1 MSNMT
6 KYYLFHSSRKVRGK
20 NKQIV
25 FYLDDDEI
33 TSNQV
38 QSKVKEYDGD
48 FGFGSY
54 GNASWKL
61 KSITV
66 HSSWLR
72 FDREITQEELEILAE
87 ETNYYSRSR
96 TPDLQLCHMELGK
109 PSWCTSS
116 GGKIER
122 THSDRLRELREKY
135 GE

>member
-6 KYYLFHSSRKVRGK
+6 KYYLFNSSRKVEGK

-25 FYLDDDEI
+25 FYLDDEI

-54 GNASWKL
+54 YVASQKL
-61 KSITV
+61 KSIRV
-66 HSSWLR
+66 HSSWLC

-87 ETNYYSRSR
+87 KNNYYCDTSR
-96 TPDLQLCHMELGK
+96 TPDLVLSHIELGK
-109 PSWCTSS
+109 TIGCTSWR
-116 GGKIER
+116 GNIEE
-122 THSDRLRELREKY
+122 THSDRLRKLREKY

>member
-1 MSNMT
+1 MT

-87 ETNYYSRSR
+87 ETNYYCDTSR
-96 TPDLQLCHMELGK
+96 TPDLVLSYMQLGK
-109 PSWCTSS
+109 PSWSTSWR
-116 GGKIER
+116 GNIEK